1 MGMTVNCLRCGRRRV
16 VEARQADLGVRCR
29 VCRELMDVDR
39 SDLPGE
45 GRGRAPQ
52 DVRPWTPWQLVA
64 ASVVFGAGACG
75 AVAGLNFARL
85 GKRQYLI
92 PSVVVGAVLF
102 VVVAWL
108 ALFLVPDEAV
118 RPVGLLANLAI
129 GFGFM
134 LVQKPFFEAWKAVNW
149 SPKPGDPYRPN
160 GLGQLWLVSLVSLGL
175 EIGVVV
181 LLLSL
186 GGTW

>member
-1 MGMTVNCLRCGRRRV
+1 M
-16 VEARQADLGVRCR
+16 
-29 VCRELMDVDR
+29 DR
-39 SDLPGE
+39 SGPPGE
-45 GRGRAPQ
+45 GREQAPQ
-52 DVRPWTPWQLVA
+52 DVRPWTPWQLVG

-85 GKRQYLI
+85 GKRWYLI
-92 PSVVVGAVLF
+92 PSIIVGAVLF

-108 ALFLVPDEAV
+108 VLFLVPDEAA

-134 LVQKPFFEAWKAVNW
+134 LAQKPFFEDWKAVNW
-149 SPKPGDPYRPN
+149 SPKPGDSYRPN
-160 GLGQLWLVSLVSLGL
+160 GLGQFWLVSFVSLGL
-175 EIGVVV
+175 EIGVGI

-186 GGTW
+186 GGT

>member
-1 MGMTVNCLRCGRRRV
+1 MGMTVNCPRCGRRRV
-16 VEARQADLGVRCR
+16 VGARQADFGVRCTA
-29 VCRELMDVDR
+29 CHEFMDVDR
-39 SDLPGE
+39 SDPPGE

-85 GKRQYLI
+85 GKRRYLI

-102 VVVAWL
+102 VVVAGL
-108 ALFLVPDEAV
+108 TIFLVPDEAV

-134 LVQKPFFEAWKAVNW
+134 LVQKPFFEDWEAVNW

-160 GLGQLWLVSLVSLGL
+160 GLGQLLLVSFVSLGL
-175 EIGVVV
+175 EIGVIV

-186 GGTW
+186 GGT